1 MNQTKQHT
9 EKNKQ
14 KKRRMWVFI
23 RIGVSILILVLLA
36 LYLPISTFLDSLKK
50 ASLIDW
56 GGCVA
61 GAVLIHILGVFKWRL
76 QLKAN
81 HVQLGFVDATSCYCA
96 GLFANVCLP
105 SVVGG
110 DVLRSSMAIRVI
122 GRKLAVIL
130 GSLMDRLGDV
140 IALYLLTVLSCFFVS
155 ASLGSQRHG
164 LLIIFAL
171 VIVLGVGLGIGL
183 LFYHPSQWLPTSVRR
198 QLKRL
203 RLALWR
209 VIRNYR
215 LAIFAL
221 GLSLCIQSCFVLL
234 NAFLANGIGIMMPV
248 GIWFFAWPLAKL
260 TALVPISLGG
270 LGVQEL
276 TLTGLL
282 KPFGVTPSQ
291 ALAQALL
298 WRGVFVATG
307 LAGGFIWVALKK
319 INWWFT
325 NTDATVLKKKFNSI
339 QTNK

>member
-1 MNQTKQHT
+1 MNQVKLNTN
-9 EKNKQ
+9 KNKPHS
-14 KKRRMWVFI
+14 RRMWLFI

-36 LYLPISTFLDSLKK
+36 LYLPISTFIESLKK

-56 GGCVA
+56 GACVI
-61 GAVLIHILGVFKWRL
+61 GAVLIHILGVFKWKL

-81 HVQLGFVDATSCYCA
+81 HVRLGFIDATSCYCA

-110 DVLRSSMAIRVI
+110 DVLRSSMAIRII

-140 IALYLLTVLSCFFVS
+140 IALYLLTVLSCLFLSTAF
-155 ASLGSQRHG
+155 GSQRYG
-164 LLIIFAL
+164 ILIIFAL
-171 VIVLGVGLGIGL
+171 VIALGAGLGIGL

-198 QLKRL
+198 QVKRL

-221 GLSLCIQSCFVLL
+221 VLSLCIQSCFVLL
-234 NAFLANGIGIMMPV
+234 NAFLASDIGIMMPLGV
-248 GIWFFAWPLAKL
+248 WFFAWPLAKL

-276 TLTGLL
+276 ALTSLL

-307 LAGGFIWVALKK
+307 LAGGFIWITIRKVNWLFTNIDVAALKK
-319 INWWFT
+319 R
-325 NTDATVLKKKFNSI
+325 LESI
-339 QTNK
+339 